1 MSTSHLL
8 EAVELDGT
16 VTCIN
21 DHSTCCLFL
30 GVRLRENDRVVSV
43 VEFARDDHPDLAEST
58 DTIEIGDDIVVTVEP
73 FTIGTTRFIGRSVSL
88 SEASR

>member
-1 MSTSHLL
+1 MNASHLT

-16 VTCIN
+16 VICIN

-30 GVRLRENDRVVSV
+30 GVRLHENDRVVSV
-43 VEFARDDHPDLAEST
+43 VEFARDDHPDLAETT
-58 DTIEIGDDIVVTVEP
+58 DSIEIGDDITVTVEP

-88 SEASR
+88 CEAAR